1 MSFPQFHS
9 SAGISFWNEISKRKL
24 DIQKLDETPYT
35 IYGTYKSNTNVMF
48 LSPDYMNDISN
59 LTKFE
64 FPTIGRVINVN
75 TIEKFNTL
83 DKDLLLNQEMSL
95 LKDDITSG
103 KVLENPY
110 LLSRFFM
117 LCFCDLKTHKY
128 TYWVGF
134 PFFKIDYVFKKEQY
148 DKNSL
153 FPDSDKII
161 SSNMLMLVENE
172 PYFIIRKSSQ
182 FLITEKLS
190 ELNVDDT
197 IFGCNGS
204 SKLFLQNFLTF
215 LTIKYKNNMKSGK
228 QDIKIVFFSES
239 GKPSS
244 PGSVLKFELDLDI
257 DFNSCKVVG
266 YENDFNG
273 NHGPREIDLSKFMD
287 PTELA
292 SESHNLNLKLMKWR
306 EMPDLDLERISSK
319 KCLLIGAGTLGTS
332 VARCLMGWGF
342 NHIDFV
348 DNGKI
353 SFSNPIRQS
362 LYKFSDHGLP
372 KAETASKALKEIF
385 PKIESTGHSMTIPM
399 PGHPHDEKESID
411 TIKKL
416 EELVESHDVIFLL
429 TDTRESRWLPTLL
442 GKKHGKI
449 VINSALGFDKY
460 LVMRHSDKNGC
471 YFCTD
476 IVSPQ
481 NSTKDRTMDQQCT
494 VTRPGL
500 APMAGALAVEM
511 LVSFLNNSENYDEL
525 SLNDSDNVTNRN
537 YDVTNRNYDVTSRD
551 VPCQLRGSVASFK
564 HQIITGTRF
573 EQCIGC
579 SEKIL
584 KAYKEKGPQLIIDS
598 FHDPKILER
607 TTGLTDFQDFDIE
620 FPE

>member
-9 SAGISFWNEISKRKL
+9 SADISFWNEISKRKL
-24 DIQKLDETPYT
+24 DIQKLDEKPYT
-35 IYGTYKSNTNVMF
+35 IYGSYKKSTDSLF
-48 LSPDYMNDISN
+48 LSPDYMNDVSK

-75 TIEKFNTL
+75 TIETFNTM
-83 DKDLLLNQEMSL
+83 DKTELLKQEMSL
-95 LKDDITSG
+95 LKDDINSG
-103 KVLENPY
+103 RVLKNPY
-110 LLSRFFM
+110 LLSRFFV
-117 LCFCDLKTHKY
+117 LCFCDLKTHVYKY
-128 TYWVGF
+128 WF
-134 PFFKIDYVFKKEQY
+134 SQPFYKIKYKVEKMDYDVKK
-148 DKNSL
+148 L
-153 FPDSDKII
+153 FPDEPGIIRMI
-161 SSNMLMLVENE
+161 SSKTENE
-172 PYFIIRKSSQ
+172 PYFIIKNPKDSKFLTTEPLSQ
-182 FLITEKLS
+182 LDKE
-190 ELNVDDT
+190 DT
-197 IFGCNGS
+197 VFGCNGS
-204 SKLFLQNFLTF
+204 SKFFLHNFLTF
-215 LTIKYKNNMKSGK
+215 LSTTLKYSNI
-228 QDIKIVFFSES
+228 QIVFFSDD
-239 GKPSS
+239 KP
-244 PGSVLKFELDLDI
+244 SVLKFNLDLDL
-257 DFNSCKVVG
+257 DFESLEVSG
-266 YENDFNG
+266 DFV
-273 NHGPREIDLSKFMD
+273 PKEIHLSKFMD
-287 PTELA
+287 PIELA

-342 NHIDFV
+342 KHINFI

-385 PKIESTGHSMTIPM
+385 PKIESTGFQMTIPM
-399 PGHPHDEKESID
+399 PGHPSEDAEDSV
-411 TIKKL
+411 KKL
-416 EELVESHDVIFLL
+416 EKLVEFHDVIFLL

-460 LVMRHSDKNGC
+460 LVMRHSDTNGC

-511 LVSFLNNSENYDEL
+511 LVSFLNDGDLSKPSKDSE
-525 SLNDSDNVTNRN
+525 T
-537 YDVTNRNYDVTSRD
+537 
-551 VPCQLRGSVASFK
+551 PCQLRGSFSSFK

-573 EQCIGC
+573 PECIGC
-579 SEKIL
+579 SDKML
-584 KAYKEKGPQLIIDS
+584 GAYSEKGHDLIIES
-598 FHDPKILER
+598 FTNPKILEKI
-607 TTGLTDFQDFDIE
+607 TGLLDFKDFDID